1 MGVFLYFAF
10 GALNIGL
17 LFLINYICKWSIGM
31 PLFPDEESKTEVIM
45 CMITYFISGIFG
57 TGILFLIGIILFY
70 MWGKYYRKK

>member
-1 MGVFLYFAF
+1 
-10 GALNIGL
+10 
-17 LFLINYICKWSIGM
+17 M

>member
-17 LFLINYICKWSIGM
+17 LFLINYICKLGIGM

-57 TGILFLIGIILFY
+57 TGILFLIGIILF
-70 MWGKYYRKK
+70 

>member
-31 PLFPDEESKTEVIM
+31 PVKSP
-45 CMITYFISGIFG
+45 FIN
-57 TGILFLIGIILFY
+57 LQ
-70 MWGKYYRKK
+70 RKSA